1 MRGNITFHFSEN
13 VKITEMTEVVSF
25 CIAGHISGIDNSLGN
40 PDSVE
45 NEFIHIVGW
54 IVTENSHYIKMT
66 LPYFYTD
73 NVVLWLEATEV
84 QCPIDLEK

>member
-1 MRGNITFHFSEN
+1 MRGNIRFHFSEN

-25 CIAGHISGIDNSLGN
+25 CN

-54 IVTENSHYIKMT
+54 IVTENSPYIRMT

-73 NVVLWLEATEV
+73 NVVLWLEVTKV

>member
-1 MRGNITFHFSEN
+1 MRGNIRFHFSEN

-25 CIAGHISGIDNSLGN
+25 CISGHISGIDNSLGN

-45 NEFIHIVGW
+45 NEFIHIVGL
-54 IVTENSHYIKMT
+54 IVTENSCYIKTT
-66 LPYFYTD
+66 LPYFYTY

-84 QCPIDLEK
+84 